1 MRFTRGIRSGLGA
14 KWFLLCVSVYLVGCA
29 GGYRVQTS
37 VEADGTVID
46 RMVDNEVGLEGEGEY
61 SDYAIQG
68 SQMDLAEAERQ
79 CFLDASRHRAPDG
92 EVTYYLLFSYTGPRH
107 LEIAKRRSMELFI
120 DEHTSLTLRGRG
132 QVTRDENK
140 MENTFSESYDYEISD
155 EVLVRLANANEVKV
169 VVKGSEFDLDCYFVD
184 RNFENFR
191 KFVKE
196 FVDWVD

>member
-1 MRFTRGIRSGLGA
+1 MQNKTLICGKLFAFFMGVLMVA
-14 KWFLLCVSVYLVGCA
+14 CA

-37 VEADGTVID
+37 VEADGTVVD

-68 SQMDLAEAERQ
+68 STMDLAEIERQ

-92 EVTYYLLFSYTGPRH
+92 EVTYYLLFRYTGPRH

-120 DEHTSLTLRGRG
+120 DEHTSCTLLGRG

-140 MENTFSESYDYEISD
+140 MEQTFTESYDYEISD
-155 EVLVRLANANEVKV
+155 DILVRLANANEVKI

-196 FVDWVD
+196 YVDWVD